1 MKKLL
6 LVCLSAI
13 VLLGSCVKKKD
24 VVPGEA
30 HVRIVN
36 AIPNSKTQDVY
47 IGSTKM
53 TPGTGLSYPNVT
65 PYYSYSSG
73 INLIGITNN
82 NETVSNLTFSYA
94 SEPGDYATVFFL
106 QNLSG
111 VLSAG
116 GIKDDMTAPP
126 TGKAR
131 VRFIN
136 THSFLSDSFTMS
148 IAGGASLFTSIIFT
162 TASAYYNVDPGT
174 KFTATA
180 KTVTNPV
187 TIDFNPQ
194 AGKIYTVW
202 VSGSSDQELVGNAI
216 LQN

>member
-6 LVCLSAI
+6 LVCLSAV
-13 VLLGSCVKKKD
+13 VLLASCVKKKD
-24 VVPGEA
+24 VVTGEA

-36 AIPNSKTQDVY
+36 AIPNSIAQDVY
-47 IGSTKM
+47 IGSGKV
-53 TPGTGLSYPNVT
+53 TPSAGLFYPNAT
-65 PYYSYSSG
+65 PYYSYTAG
-73 INLIGITNN
+73 INLIGITNTGT
-82 NETVSNLTFSYA
+82 TVSNLTFSYA
-94 SEPGDYATVFFL
+94 SEIGDYSTVFFL
-106 QNLSG
+106 RGLTG
-111 VLSAG
+111 ILSAG

-131 VRFIN
+131 VRFLN
-136 THSFLSDSFTMS
+136 AQSYLNDSFTMS
-148 IAGGASLFTSIIFT
+148 VAGGSSLFTSIIFS
-162 TASAYYNVDPGT
+162 TATPYYTVDPGT

-180 KTVTNPV
+180 TTITTPV

-202 VSGSSDQELVGNAI
+202 VGGGSDKELIGNAI